1 MTGQTGPD
9 RPAGQWFTFVQ
20 GNEFMEAIIHPGMP
34 KTGSSSIQATAVALK
49 PDGWNFPYTANGNM
63 SGSFALFFE
72 EKPHEHYAYL
82 ARGMNAE
89 QVQIEREVRF
99 KQFKKKLKDGA
110 EKGFNALFT
119 GERISS
125 ASRVE
130 VKSLANIYREY
141 GYKIR
146 VIAYVRR
153 PNSFM
158 QSAFQQR
165 IKVDLDHLDRPQEHW
180 PKYRKRFEKLDDI
193 FGRENVDL
201 TVFDRETLNGG
212 DVCLD
217 FFSKIGL
224 GISKDQ
230 IVRVNESLSL
240 PACAMLFAQRNL
252 GEGFVK
258 GFKRAPA
265 KNNAFIAAL
274 SRLPGDPLKFKRSY
288 VAPIFEEWRKDLEW
302 MEERL
307 GQSLSDL
314 PDEDSDD
321 AIGSA
326 EDLLAVADRHRHE
339 LEELLFEEIQKD
351 GDQPRDRL
359 VRNLE
364 LLRKL
369 HY

>member
-1 MTGQTGPD
+1 
-9 RPAGQWFTFVQ
+9 
-20 GNEFMEAIIHPGMP
+20 MEAIIHPGMH
-34 KTGSSSIQATAVALK
+34 KTGSSSIQATAVSIK
-49 PDGWNFPYTANGNM
+49 PDGWIFPDNKTGNF
-63 SGSFALFFE
+63 SGRFALLFE
-72 EKPHEHYAYL
+72 DNPEDYHAFK
-82 ARGMNAE
+82 ARGMNADAVE
-89 QVQIEREVRF
+89 VDRQKRLVQLENQLR
-99 KQFKKKLKDGA
+99 KGSA
-110 EKGFNALFT
+110 EGLNALFSA
-119 GERISS
+119 ERISTS
-125 ASRVE
+125 PLDSIQRLADLYRKHGYEPRV
-130 VKSLANIYREY
+130 V
-141 GYKIR
+141 
-146 VIAYVRR
+146 AYVRR
-153 PNSFM
+153 PISFM

-165 IKVDLDHLDRPQEHW
+165 LKLTLNDLKTNAMLW
-180 PKYRKRFEKLDDI
+180 PNYRKRFEKLDQV
-193 FGRENVDL
+193 FGRENVKL
-201 TVFDRETLNGG
+201 NVFDRSTLKQG
-212 DVCLD
+212 DVCID
-217 FFSKIGL
+217 FFGQIGIDL
-224 GISKDQ
+224 SVEQ
-230 IVRVNESLSL
+230 VVRVNESLSL
-240 PACAMLFAQRNL
+240 PACALLFAQRHL
-252 GEGFVK
+252 GEGFVQ

-339 LEELLFEEIQKD
+339 LEELLFEEIRKE

-359 VRNLE
+359 IRNLE